1 MTDDDDDAEE
11 EDAFL
16 PIMLPLTFASP
27 DLLLGGRKAVVG
39 PGRDSYVHRESSTRL
54 LLLLLLLLVELELEL
69 EDAASAEA
77 EAAND
82 SETTLIL

>member
-1 MTDDDDDAEE
+1 MADDDDDAEE

-27 DLLLGGRKAVVG
+27 DLVLGGRKAVVG

-54 LLLLLLLLVELELEL
+54 LPLLELELEL
-69 EDAASAEA
+69 EAAAEASAAA

>member
-1 MTDDDDDAEE
+1 MADDDDDAEE
-11 EDAFL
+11 EDTFL
-16 PIMLPLTFASP
+16 LITLSLTFASP

-54 LLLLLLLLVELELEL
+54 LPLVELELEL
-69 EDAASAEA
+69 EAAAEAAA